1 MSKINYLLGYKDL
14 KIYQDEDMFRFSI
27 DSVLL
32 PNFVTINSKCRNILD
47 IGTGNAVIPLILTT
61 KTNAK
66 IDGVEIQ
73 KEVFDLG
80 VQSVQ
85 LNSLENQ
92 IHLYNHNIL
101 DFYKTIESDC
111 YDTITCNPPYFKV
124 TDNSILNDTDYKTIA
139 RHEVKLNLNDVMMIA
154 KKLLKNNG
162 NIAIVHRTER
172 LIDILETM
180 RKNNIE
186 PKKIQFV
193 YSKQN
198 DNSNIILVEGVKNGN
213 PGIKIMPP
221 LYIYDETGNYSE
233 KILKYFEN

>member
-1 MSKINYLLGYKDL
+1 MLRINYLLGYKNL
-14 KIYQDEDMFRFSI
+14 KIYQDENMFKFSI

-32 PNFVTINSKCRNILD
+32 PNFVTINTKCNRILD

-73 KEVFDLG
+73 SDVFKLG
-80 VQSVQ
+80 LDSIK
-85 LNSLENQ
+85 LNRLERQ
-92 IHLYNHNIL
+92 INLYNNDIL
-101 DFYKTIESDC
+101 DFYQKLESDS
-111 YDTITCNPPYFKV
+111 YDIITCNPPYFKV
-124 TDNSILNDTDYKTIA
+124 NDTSILNNTDYKTIA
-139 RHEVKLNLNDVMMIA
+139 RHEVKLNLNDVMTIA

-172 LIDILETM
+172 LVDILETM

-193 YSKQN
+193 YSRQN
-198 DNSNIILVEGVKNGN
+198 VNSNIILVEGIKNGK
-213 PGIKIMPP
+213 PGIKLLSP
-221 LYIYDETGNYSE
+221 LYIYDEFGNYSE
-233 KILKYFEN
+233 QILKYFEN

>member
-1 MSKINYLLGYKDL
+1 MLRINYLLGYKNL
-14 KIYQDEDMFRFSI
+14 KIYQDENMFKFSI

-32 PNFVTINSKCRNILD
+32 PNFVTINTKCNRILD

-73 KEVFDLG
+73 SDVFKLG
-80 VQSVQ
+80 LDSIK
-85 LNSLENQ
+85 LNRLERKIN
-92 IHLYNHNIL
+92 LYNNDIL
-101 DFYKTIESDC
+101 DFYQKLESDS
-111 YDTITCNPPYFKV
+111 YDIITCNPPYFKV
-124 TDNSILNDTDYKTIA
+124 NDTSILNNTDYKTIA
-139 RHEVKLNLNDVMMIA
+139 RHEVKLNLNDVMTIA

-172 LIDILETM
+172 LVDILETM

-193 YSKQN
+193 YSRQN
-198 DNSNIILVEGVKNGN
+198 VNSNIILVEGIKNGK
-213 PGIKIMPP
+213 PGIKLLSP
-221 LYIYDETGNYSE
+221 LYIYDEFGNYSE
-233 KILKYFEN
+233 QILKYFEN